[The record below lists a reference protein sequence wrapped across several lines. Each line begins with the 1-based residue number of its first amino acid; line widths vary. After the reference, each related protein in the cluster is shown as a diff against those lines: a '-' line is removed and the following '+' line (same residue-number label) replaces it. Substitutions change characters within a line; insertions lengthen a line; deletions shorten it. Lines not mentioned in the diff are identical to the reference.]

1 MCVGEKK
8 SKLSASSINLSSSVS
23 VICVTSHMF
32 CGSWEFPQLQV
43 FGKWE
48 FFIFIKWVKKN
59 EMRMRFWFFQT
70 FYSKKK

>member
-48 FFIFIKWVKKN
+48 FFLFLLN
-59 EMRMRFWFFQT
+59 G
-70 FYSKKK
+70 